1 MRAVIVIVKLRV
13 KEGEKGRRG
22 VGRPG
27 SDQSQRRNSEVSR
40 IRIDVKRFGL
50 VNIQLPL
57 IQKK

>member
-27 SDQSQRRNSEVSR
+27 SAQSQRRNSEVSR
-40 IRIDVKRFGL
+40 IRIDVKGFGL